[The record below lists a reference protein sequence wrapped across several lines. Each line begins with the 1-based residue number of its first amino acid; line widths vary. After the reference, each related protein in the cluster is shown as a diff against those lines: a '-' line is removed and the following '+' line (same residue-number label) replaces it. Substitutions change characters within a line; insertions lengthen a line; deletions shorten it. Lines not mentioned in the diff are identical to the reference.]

1 MRALHPSRA
10 WEVLAASAALCLAS
24 AACEPPSAAAQPWV
38 ADVSLGQA
46 AHQLRTGPVNT
57 LGGQV
62 GVRLEG
68 PLWLHGA
75 AGLPFDDAGVPWA
88 AAGAGARLRF
98 ALLFGAAGADVGAQG
113 FGYSDPL
120 RDVSGSGAVLEFLPL
135 LELSAGPAR
144 VEMRSGAVHYTRSD
158 SDTAF
163 SRTAHRSDVRAFVGQ
178 GRLSGFAEARVL
190 RAEDGAFPFAGG
202 AVEADVGGAAVW
214 AEAGSWFAEGIRR
227 PSWGAGVRVPVGTT
241 SGVFASVRQDTND
254 PLFREPPRRSWAVG
268 LSHRL
273 GGARAAAPAASLAPV
288 LAGHRATFRVAGVD
302 ARAQPSVAGDFTGWQ
317 AVPMRRD
324 GDGWAVTLRVSPGV
338 HRYAFRRA
346 DGTWFVPAGTPGRR
360 ADGMGGFSA
369 VLVVP

>member
-1 MRALHPSRA
+1 MPAFPLPRPRA
-10 WEVLAASAALCLAS
+10 VLSASAALCLAS
-24 AACEPPSAAAQPWV
+24 VAHAPCSAAQQWA

-68 PLWLHGA
+68 PQWLYGA

-98 ALLFGAAGADVGAQG
+98 SLPFGAAGADLGAQA

-120 RDVSGSGAVLEFLPL
+120 RDVSGSGAILELLPL
-135 LELSAGPAR
+135 LAFPAGPAR
-144 VEMRSGAVHYTRSD
+144 LEVRSGAVHYARRD

-163 SRTAHRSDVRAFVGQ
+163 TRTAHQSDLRALVG
-178 GRLSGFAEARVL
+178 GTPLSGYAEARVL
-190 RAEDGAFPFAGG
+190 RAEDGAFPFAGAG
-202 AVEADVGGAAVW
+202 VEADVGGATLW
-214 AEAGSWFAEGIRR
+214 AEGGSWFAEGISR
-227 PSWGAGVRVPVGTT
+227 PAWGAGVRVPIGAT
-241 SGVFASVRQDTND
+241 SGLFASVRQDTND
-254 PLFREPPRRSWAVG
+254 PLFREPPRRSWALG

-273 GGARAAAPAASLAPV
+273 GAARAAAPLANLAPV
-288 LAGHRATFRVAGVD
+288 VAGRQATFRVSGADAG
-302 ARAQPSVAGDFTGWQ
+302 AQPSIAGDFTGWQ
-317 AVPMRRD
+317 AVPMRRE
-324 GDGWAVTLRVSPGV
+324 GDGWAATLRVPSGV

-346 DGTWFVPAGTPGRR
+346 DGSWFVPPGTPGRR
-360 ADGMGGFSA
+360 TDGMGGVSA